1 MKIIVSKAQNWG
13 VAGRKVSVRTS
24 NGYGE
29 IPIGTAFV
37 HKLSGWNGGG
47 QTWYFEPTDMR
58 LKISPSPTLAKMKK
72 ALFKEVEALFA
83 NRPYGKPLFSL
94 TKGEGNE

>member
-1 MKIIVSKAQNWG
+1 MKIIVSKVNKYTG
-13 VAGRKVSVRTS
+13 VDRKVSVRTS

-47 QTWYFEPTDMR
+47 QTWHFKPTDMR
-58 LKISPSPTLAKMKK
+58 LKINPSPTLTKMKQ
-72 ALFKEVEALFA
+72 ALLEEVEAIAAKTPYGDPLFA
-83 NRPYGKPLFSL
+83 IE
-94 TKGEGNE
+94 GEEEE

>member
-13 VAGRKVSVRTS
+13 VAGRKVSVRTT

-37 HKLSGWNGGG
+37 KKLSGWHGGG
-47 QTWYFEPTDMR
+47 QTWYFKPTDMR
-58 LKISPSPTLAKMKK
+58 LKINPSPTLTKMKQ
-72 ALFKEVEALFA
+72 ALLEEVEAIA
-83 NRPYGKPLFSL
+83 AKTPYGDPLFSQASPY
-94 TKGEGNE
+94 